1 MRAFQNLWKPRKP
14 IPNEQPDN
22 TIAKLQN
29 QLAEKVKLATG
40 FHGEVIVKVDKT
52 AIPSL
57 DVRVERRGKNFLL
70 HVPNLNKNDGRMR
83 LIEERAPTAIGWMFL
98 AGPEATEICFHLSD
112 GPLPSLAQCA
122 FSSCDPAMQLV
133 PDYYFFRDLGY
144 EKMRAWV
151 RNNDVPWAARNSDLV
166 WRGRLTGVGLF
177 SLDPMQKD
185 NPLVRQRLRAAMHAR
200 GSRLDFR
207 FVSAITPIEEHI
219 LSEAG
224 YLTDVIKT
232 TTWIGSKFA
241 VDIDGFSNTW
251 DNIFHRFLMGNCV
264 LKVESQAGFRQ
275 WYYDRLQPFKN
286 YVPIKKDLSDL
297 HEKIDWVLNNDERAQ
312 EIAQEGKALAESLTW
327 DAVAQETAQ
336 NLRNLAGKRK

>member
-1 MRAFQNLWKPRKP
+1 
-14 IPNEQPDN
+14 
-22 TIAKLQN
+22 
-29 QLAEKVKLATG
+29 
-40 FHGEVIVKVDKT
+40 
-52 AIPSL
+52 
-57 DVRVERRGKNFLL
+57 
-70 HVPNLNKNDGRMR
+70 
-83 LIEERAPTAIGWMFL
+83 
-98 AGPEATEICFHLSD
+98 
-112 GPLPSLAQCA
+112 
-122 FSSCDPAMQLV
+122 
-133 PDYYFFRDLGY
+133 
-144 EKMRAWV
+144 
-151 RNNDVPWAARNSDLV
+151 
-166 WRGRLTGVGLF
+166 
-177 SLDPMQKD
+177 
-185 NPLVRQRLRAAMHAR
+185 
-200 GSRLDFR
+200 LDFR